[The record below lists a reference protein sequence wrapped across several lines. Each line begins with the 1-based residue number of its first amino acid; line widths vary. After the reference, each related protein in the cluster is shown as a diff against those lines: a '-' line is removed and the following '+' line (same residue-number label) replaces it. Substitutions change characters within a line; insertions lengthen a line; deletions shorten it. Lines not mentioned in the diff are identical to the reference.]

1 MGWVS
6 LAYFLVFGIVLHL
19 SSSIS
24 DFQFLKHLLSP
35 LGVLDFFFSS
45 HSDFFAN
52 TVAASSPQPYLKSL
66 TIIVCVV
73 LVYLSSI
80 PLAL

>member
-35 LGVLDFFFSS
+35 LGVLDFFFLLIL
-45 HSDFFAN
+45 
-52 TVAASSPQPYLKSL
+52 TSL
-66 TIIVCVV
+66 LIQWQL
-73 LVYLSSI
+73 LVHNLT
-80 PLAL
+80 